1 MASDLQP
8 FGGMDA
14 FRLQYSARWNLF
26 RLLIFNSRPTGINSF
41 EEFSWTRPRPHK
53 SKHFWT
59 HTILYPGYLT
69 RTLKS
74 NLVSTVF
81 GLFGQMVV
89 DLVINFA
96 TMDSSNV
103 GTIYVPIHQLPT
115 DFTQLPADQRAR
127 GLWVGDCLKGGF
139 KRWEWFQWYR
149 ADLRPIHITE
159 YVV

>member
-1 MASDLQP
+1 MLLDCNTVL
-8 FGGMDA
+8 DEI
-14 FRLQYSARWNLF
+14 YSGYLSLIHGQRGSIHSKNSVEQ
-26 RLLIFNSRPTGINSF
+26 LLI
-41 EEFSWTRPRPHK
+41 RPRPHK

-59 HTILYPGYLT
+59 HTILYPGYLI

-81 GLFGQMVV
+81 SLFGQMVV

-96 TMDSSNV
+96 TMDLSNV

-127 GLWVGDCLKGGF
+127 GLWLGDCLKGGF